1 MWFLWEVAFLV
12 AFSAL
17 EGSNGHTVAYKE
29 LYYEQVI
36 DHFNVYWKSY
46 GRETFPQRYLVQD
59 KWWDHD
65 NQGPIFFYTGNE
77 GDIVG
82 FWNNSGFLFEVAADF
97 GALIVF
103 AEHRYYGKSLP
114 FKEDSFK
121 HPCIGF
127 LSAEQALADF
137 ASLISDL
144 KVQLNA
150 SQSPVIAFGGSY
162 GGMLSAYMR
171 LHYPNIVSGSIASSA
186 PILVIA
192 GDSSRETFFQD
203 VTKDFERAEVGCV
216 DRVKAAFRTMSA
228 LADSGTAGLKNLSAT
243 FNLCS
248 DLQSVGDYHHLVGWL
263 RNAFTVLAMM
273 DYPYPTDFLA
283 PLPANPVQVA
293 CRKLLSA
300 GDVLIGISQVAGMCY
315 GSSQCHDIQMEYVE
329 CSDPTG
335 CGTGPNSLA
344 WDYQSC
350 TEFVMPAGTNN
361 VTDMFPVL
369 PFTLQQ
375 REDYCLRRWD
385 IKPRNNWTRIHFWG
399 KDIKSASNI
408 VFSNGLLDPWCRGGM
423 LHNVS
428 ESLTAILIEG
438 GAHHLDLR
446 GSNPADPP
454 SVIAAR
460 QLEKYYISQW
470 IKQSRLL

>member
-1 MWFLWEVAFLV
+1 
-12 AFSAL
+12 
-17 EGSNGHTVAYKE
+17 
-29 LYYEQVI
+29 
-36 DHFNVYWKSY
+36 
-46 GRETFPQRYLVQD
+46 
-59 KWWDHD
+59 
-65 NQGPIFFYTGNE
+65 
-77 GDIVG
+77 
-82 FWNNSGFLFEVAADF
+82 
-97 GALIVF
+97 
-103 AEHRYYGKSLP
+103 
-114 FKEDSFK
+114 
-121 HPCIGF
+121 
-127 LSAEQALADF
+127 
-137 ASLISDL
+137 
-144 KVQLNA
+144 
-150 SQSPVIAFGGSY
+150 
-162 GGMLSAYMR
+162 MR

-228 LADSGTAGLKNLSAT
+228 LVDSGTAGLKNLSAT